1 MARPVV
7 ALLSDFGTA
16 DHYAGT
22 MKAVVLGVCPDVTLV
37 DIAHDL
43 PAHDVM
49 AGALQL
55 AACYKYFPSGTVFL
69 VVVDPGVGSAR
80 RGIAAEA
87 GDYRF
92 VAPDNGVLSAV
103 FEETPPRKVVE
114 LTERKYA
121 RPTIS
126 RTFEGR
132 DRFAPAAGWLAKGL
146 ALASLGRGV
155 SDYARLEL
163 PDASATAA
171 SVSGVVLH
179 VDRFGNCITNIERR
193 DVDKR
198 APGRRG
204 DRHAPDRTKLPALS
218 RPTTRRR
225 ATRRARCSAAPTTW
239 RSRSS
244 RGAPPIGC
252 RCREARRW
260 WSGGRRHR
268 ESGRLA
274 AGRCSHRAAKFATM
288 NRLPSSRYSQEQP
301 ATFTR
306 C

>member
-7 ALLSDFGTA
+7 ALLSDFGSS

-55 AACYKYFPSGTVFL
+55 AACYRYFPHGTVFL
-69 VVVDPGVGSAR
+69 VVVDPGVGSSR
-80 RGIAAEA
+80 RGIAAETS
-87 GDYRF
+87 DHRF

-103 FEETPPRKVVE
+103 FKDAPPRKVVE

-155 SDYARLEL
+155 SDYTRLDL
-163 PDASATAA
+163 PDVVTAPDRVA
-171 SVSGVVLH
+171 GVVLH

-193 DVDKR
+193 DVE
-198 APGRRG
+198 
-204 DRHAPDRTKLPALS
+204 KLSLSGPVTVTAGPHTIARIVATYDEATGSEGSALYGS
-218 RPTTRRR
+218 TDHLEI
-225 ATRRARCSAAPTTW
+225 AVKSGSAA
-239 RSRSS
+239 
-244 RGAPPIGC
+244 
-252 RCREARRW
+252 E
-260 WSGGRRHR
+260 
-268 ESGRLA
+268 RLA
-274 AGRCSHRAAKFATM
+274 LERGTAVIVTRAASLL
-288 NRLPSSRYSQEQP
+288 R
-301 ATFTR
+301 
-306 C
+306 